1 MLISTLFFLIFSGL
15 FSQSLIKISGN
26 HILQLQQI
34 SSAYEAKTTLN
45 MSKELLR
52 QKADTEEIPEKGSIL
67 TSAGTVLVE
76 RQEAPAEYIFTL
88 TLTTNTKTQYSD
100 EFVLELPQEEKD
112 TKAKD
117 EETDE
122 KEEIEKQVDEKQ
134 VDEKQVDEK
143 QVDEKQTPSK
153 GEVEER
159 MRESE
164 GESEQD
170 HKNETKEMPIL
181 HQ

>member
-34 SSAYEAKTTLN
+34 SSAYEVKTTLN

-134 VDEKQVDEK
+134 A
-143 QVDEKQTPSK
+143 PSK

-170 HKNETKEMPIL
+170 HKNETKETPIL